1 MNLSKL
7 SIHDYQ
13 IQAFEKR
20 QLKVELNFEKCN
32 QMKSDNSKL
41 FTLKDSRTCW
51 DEKWKHMGLGF
62 LIFIKAIPKALKV
75 IQILT
80 L

>member
-1 MNLSKL
+1 
-7 SIHDYQ
+7 
-13 IQAFEKR
+13 
-20 QLKVELNFEKCN
+20 
-32 QMKSDNSKL
+32 MKSDNSKL